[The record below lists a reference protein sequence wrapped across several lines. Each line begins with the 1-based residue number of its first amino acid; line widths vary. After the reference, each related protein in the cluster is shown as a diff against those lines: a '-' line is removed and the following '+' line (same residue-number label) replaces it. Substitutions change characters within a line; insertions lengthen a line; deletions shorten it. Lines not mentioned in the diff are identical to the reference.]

1 MRLPCAFT
9 LAKRGKA
16 YYDGER
22 SGKETGSPFR
32 RPDERGCV
40 FMSKVYAF
48 LAPGLEEVECLAVV
62 DVLRRGG
69 VHVSLVSVNG
79 DPVIAG
85 SHGIR
90 IIPDALFSMC
100 DFSDADCLFLPGGM
114 PGTKHLAEH
123 AGLAA
128 LLTLK
133 ARAGTRIAAICAAPS
148 VLGGLGLLD
157 GRRAT
162 CYPGWEQQ
170 LGDADCTGGGVV
182 TDGNITTARGLG
194 FALDLG
200 IELLSLLVSPEK
212 AAEVKAAVQH
222 PETI

>member
-1 MRLPCAFT
+1 
-9 LAKRGKA
+9 
-16 YYDGER
+16 
-22 SGKETGSPFR
+22 
-32 RPDERGCV
+32 
-40 FMSKVYAF
+40 MSKVYAF
-48 LAPGLEEVECLAVV
+48 LSPGLEEVECLAVA

-69 VHVSLVSVNG
+69 VHVVLVSVNG

-90 IIPDALFSMC
+90 IIPDALFEMC

-114 PGTKHLAEH
+114 PGTKNLAKH

-133 ARAGTRIAAICAAPS
+133 ARAGVRIAAICAAPS

-157 GRRAT
+157 AKRAT
-162 CYPGWEQQ
+162 CYPGFEKE
-170 LGDADCTGGGVV
+170 LGSAEYTGEGVV

-200 IELLSLLVSPEK
+200 IELVSLLVSPEK
-212 AAEVKAAVQH
+212 AEEVKKAIQH
-222 PETI
+222 PATV

>member
-1 MRLPCAFT
+1 
-9 LAKRGKA
+9 
-16 YYDGER
+16 
-22 SGKETGSPFR
+22 
-32 RPDERGCV
+32 
-40 FMSKVYAF
+40 MSKVYAF
-48 LAPGLEEVECLAVV
+48 LAPGLEEVECLAVA

-69 VHVSLVSVNG
+69 VKVVLVSVNG

-90 IIPDALFSMC
+90 IIPDALFDMC

-114 PGTKHLAEH
+114 PGTKNLAAH

-128 LLTLK
+128 LLTVK
-133 ARAGTRIAAICAAPS
+133 ARAGMRVAAICAAPT

-162 CYPGWEQQ
+162 CYPGCEKD
-170 LGDADCTGGGVV
+170 LGEAEFTGEGVV

-200 IELLSLLVSPEK
+200 VELISLLVSPEK
-212 AAEVKAAVQH
+212 AVAVKTAIQH